1 MKVPMKVMDYA
12 ALAVLNEHSMRDGR
26 AQNIK
31 PEVMPV
37 DRDRQYT
44 VNFSFDHEW
53 NGVKDMRLSV
63 ILEPGVRTAW
73 LDVSIQEFTAMR
85 EVLMPE
91 LDWEA
96 AVCVGIPPWTK

>member
-12 ALAVLNEHSMRDGR
+12 ALMALNESSERASR
-26 AQNIK
+26 AQHIK
-31 PEVMPV
+31 
-37 DRDRQYT
+37 RDLLPTSRERLYV
-44 VNFSFDHEW
+44 VNFYFDHEW

-63 ILEPGVRTAW
+63 ITEPGVRTAW
-73 LDVSIQEFTAMR
+73 LDVSLQEFAAMR

>member
-12 ALAVLNEHSMRDGR
+12 ALVALNESSERNGR
-26 AQNIK
+26 AQHIK
-31 PEVMPV
+31 AELMPT
-37 DRDRQYT
+37 DRERQYI
-44 VNFSFDHEW
+44 VNFYFDHER

-63 ILEPGVRTAW
+63 ILKPGVLTAW
-73 LDVSIQEFTAMR
+73 LDVSTTEFAAMR
-85 EVLMPE
+85 EVLMTE